1 MSVSNFPNIRQVHST
16 ICWAACIEMV
26 ARFLHGQTDFDNIPR
41 SEMPL
46 QRRILKEFYTIE
58 GTLNDNQAM
67 LNSFCA
73 IGDGY
78 PSLRPEKKY
87 YQEILK
93 KVFGIHAKQRF
104 QANIPSFASLRRYTD
119 AGKPIILGMKYPGI
133 QNGNH
138 AVVVTHCQVSE
149 GVKLIRVV
157 DPFANQQ
164 RTDICITGPGK
175 IAYLDYNNLQ
185 SRNQQDPSLVSVT
198 TNFLK
203 MAVISQAIMPI
214 EDTGLELTD
223 MQNTGGIEDIRNMVM
238 GFFLDESIFRV
249 RLEDLKVREAVITS
263 QYQTLTAFLNNGP
276 AEELKLLKVLAG
288 KKESLEIMISEKQA
302 TDQSPAVYEFVGI
315 RESYFTDENVAS
327 VKLKFGGR
335 ATGRQVNHF
344 EPNYTLLHLQPGDLE
359 FMVFKSGDE
368 RCYVALSDLPTIG
381 LHYKEPYSFEEL
393 QNIITKA
400 FPKYIE
406 YENFTS
412 N

>member
-26 ARFLHGQTDFDNIPR
+26 ARFLHGQGDFDNIPR

-46 QRRILKEFYTIE
+46 QRRILKEYYTIE
-58 GTLNDNQAM
+58 GTLNANLTM
-67 LNSFCA
+67 LTTFCA

-104 QANIPSFASLRRYTD
+104 QANIPSFTSLRRYTE
-119 AGKPIILGMKYPGI
+119 AGKPVILGMKYPGI

-138 AVVVTHCQVSE
+138 AVVVTNCQVSE
-149 GVKLIRVV
+149 GVKLLRVV

-164 RTDICITGPGK
+164 RTDICTTGPGK

-185 SRNQQDPSLVSVT
+185 NRNGQEPSLVSVT

-203 MAVISQAIMPI
+203 MAVALQAVLPM
-214 EDTGLELTD
+214 EDANLEPSD
-223 MQNTGGIEDIRNMVM
+223 MQHAGGIEDIRNMVM

-263 QYQTLTAFLNNGP
+263 HYQTLSAFLNGEP

-288 KKESLEIMISEKQA
+288 KKESLEIMISEKPA
-302 TDQSPAVYEFVGI
+302 TDKARAVYEFVGI

-327 VKLKFGGR
+327 VKLKFGGHG
-335 ATGRQVNHF
+335 TGKQVNHF
-344 EPNYTLLHLQPGDLE
+344 EPNYTLLHLQPGDLT
-359 FMVFKSGDE
+359 FMVFKQGEE
-368 RCYVALSDLPTIG
+368 RCYVSLSDLPTIG
-381 LHYKEPYSFEEL
+381 IHYKEPYSFEEL
-393 QNIITKA
+393 RTIILKV
-400 FPKYIE
+400 FPKYVE
-406 YENFTS
+406 YETFTK
-412 N
+412 

>member
-26 ARFLHGQTDFDNIPR
+26 ARFIHGQSDFDHIPG

-46 QRRILKEFYTIE
+46 QRRILKEYYTIE
-58 GTLNDNQAM
+58 GSLDANLAM
-67 LNSFCA
+67 LTSFCE

-93 KVFGIHAKQRF
+93 KVFGINAKQRF

-119 AGKPIILGMKYPGI
+119 AGKPVVLGMKYPGI
-133 QNGNH
+133 VNGNH
-138 AVVVTHCQVSE
+138 AVVVTHCQISE

-157 DPFANQQ
+157 DPFASQQ
-164 RTDICITGPGK
+164 RTDICTTGPGK
-175 IAYLDYNNLQ
+175 IAYLDYNSLYN
-185 SRNQQDPSLVSVT
+185 RNEQEPALVSVT

-203 MAVISQAIMPI
+203 LAVTLQAMMPL
-214 EDTGLELTD
+214 DDAGLEPSD

-263 QYQTLTAFLNNGP
+263 HYQTLTAFLNNGQ

-288 KKESLEIMISEKQA
+288 KKESLEIMISEKPA
-302 TDQSPAVYEFVGI
+302 TDKSAAVFEFVGI

-327 VKLKFGGR
+327 VKLKFGGHG
-335 ATGRQVNHF
+335 TGRHVNHF
-344 EPNYTLLHLQPGDLE
+344 EPNYTLLHLQPGDLT
-359 FMVFKSGDE
+359 FMVFRQGE
-368 RCYVALSDLPTIG
+368 ENCYVSLSNLPTIG
-381 LHYKEPYSFEEL
+381 VHYKEPYTFEEL
-393 QNIITKA
+393 QNIILKA

-406 YENFTS
+406 YESKTK
-412 N
+412 